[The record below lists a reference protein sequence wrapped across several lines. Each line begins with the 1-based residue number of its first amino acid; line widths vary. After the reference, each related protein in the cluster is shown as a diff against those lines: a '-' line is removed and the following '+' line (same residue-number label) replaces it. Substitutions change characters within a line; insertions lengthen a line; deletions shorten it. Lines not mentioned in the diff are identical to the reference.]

1 MFVLKHYL
9 SISLE
14 KHLQKAVWSI
24 FNDKQTDID
33 KKLFL
38 MIINKKNIS
47 MSFYRRMTTII
58 SDIFVA
64 QTCLPICCKIALN

>member
-1 MFVLKHYL
+1 LFVLKHYL

-33 KKLFL
+33 KKTIF
-38 MIINKKNIS
+38 NDHKQKNIS
-47 MSFYRRMTTII
+47 MSFYRSMTTII

-64 QTCLPICCKIALN
+64 QTCLFFVKLH

>member
-1 MFVLKHYL
+1 MHGDKVHTHEEGWEICKNTWNKIADHRETKLNKNCLFVLKHYL

-33 KKLFL
+33 KKNYF
-38 MIINKKNIS
+38 
-47 MSFYRRMTTII
+47 
-58 SDIFVA
+58 
-64 QTCLPICCKIALN
+64 